1 MLFHIRDFVLESSD
15 TTGSMCIN
23 VSSGLGQSLSII
35 GLFKGAIVSGDSKS
49 PYYVLGLLE
58 KVRCTPWAFLYSLPV
73 SSGGSRVLLCMFDI
87 MMLLM
92 NLEVACDNHYVHIA
106 PGALEG

>member
-23 VSSGLGQSLSII
+23 MSSGLGQSLSII

-49 PYYVLGLLE
+49 PYYVFRTFRKSPLYALG
-58 KVRCTPWAFLYSLPV
+58 V
-73 SSGGSRVLLCMFDI
+73 SV
-87 MMLLM
+87 
-92 NLEVACDNHYVHIA
+92 
-106 PGALEG
+106 

>member
-49 PYYVLGLLE
+49 PNYFRTFRKSPLYALG
-58 KVRCTPWAFLYSLPV
+58 V
-73 SSGGSRVLLCMFDI
+73 SV
-87 MMLLM
+87 
-92 NLEVACDNHYVHIA
+92 
-106 PGALEG
+106 

>member
-49 PYYVLGLLE
+49 PYYV
-58 KVRCTPWAFLYSLPV
+58 F
-73 SSGGSRVLLCMFDI
+73 
-87 MMLLM
+87 
-92 NLEVACDNHYVHIA
+92 
-106 PGALEG
+106 